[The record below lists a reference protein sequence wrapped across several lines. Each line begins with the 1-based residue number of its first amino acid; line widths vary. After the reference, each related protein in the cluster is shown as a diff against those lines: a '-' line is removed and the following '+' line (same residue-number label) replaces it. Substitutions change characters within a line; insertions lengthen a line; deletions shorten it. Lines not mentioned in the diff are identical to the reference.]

1 MGSSVLS
8 KRTSGPY
15 TTEVD
20 GRLIKCDSLADALA
34 LKVAE
39 LTATAGSFGPA
50 ENLSPQQLIAVAK
63 KYGYD
68 AIADAIAELKQT

>member
-8 KRTSGPY
+8 ERTSGPY

-20 GRLIKCDSLADALA
+20 GRLIKCESLADALA

-39 LTATAGSFGPA
+39 LTATAGNLGPC
-50 ENLSPQQLIAVAK
+50 ENLRPQELIAVAR

-68 AIADAIAELKQT
+68 AIADEIERL